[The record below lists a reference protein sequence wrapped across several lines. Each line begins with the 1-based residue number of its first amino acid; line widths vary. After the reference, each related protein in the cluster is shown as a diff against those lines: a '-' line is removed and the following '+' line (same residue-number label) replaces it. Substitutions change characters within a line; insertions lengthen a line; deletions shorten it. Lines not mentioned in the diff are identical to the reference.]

1 MNEEESAT
9 AESPSKTRGGYNG
22 KAQTALQSS
31 QASNK
36 GSPV

>member
-22 KAQTALQSS
+22 KAQTAL
-31 QASNK
+31 
-36 GSPV
+36 